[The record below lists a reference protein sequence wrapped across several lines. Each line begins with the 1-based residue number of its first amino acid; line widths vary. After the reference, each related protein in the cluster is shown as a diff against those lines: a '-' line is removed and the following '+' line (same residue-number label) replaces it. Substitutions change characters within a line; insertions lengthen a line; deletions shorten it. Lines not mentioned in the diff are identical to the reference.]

1 MIDSS
6 NTELS
11 VVTIISDNND
21 DMEKDTSYELEAIN
35 PPTKVENDSMA
46 SGNPEDHGDSETV
59 PEESDENDQ
68 VKENE
73 NEDTT
78 GVFGCED
85 AAQQVLMYVCPP
97 VCLSPKSEQFQ
108 NVPDC
113 TRMFQ
118 NACSLSVASRSDTA
132 WRQQT
137 RSPALT
143 LTSGSYK
150 WWQSIVHISNIFAE
164 TILIKLPSGRNVSFV
179 GEQSLMAQ
187 LKFWEILPTMAP
199 TTHSCEF
206 DGCDWTTQT
215 ETVSDYVQL
224 LKIHVQ

>member
-78 GVFGCED
+78 GVFGCEG
-85 AAQQVLMYVCPP
+85 AAQQVLMYVCLS
-97 VCLSPKSEQFQ
+97 VCPQPENLPSYILLQHLESS
-108 NVPDC
+108 
-113 TRMFQ
+113 RMFQ
-118 NACSLSVASRSDTA
+118 NACRMFKNVQECMENVLEYSRMF
-132 WRQQT
+132 Q
-137 RSPALT
+137 
-143 LTSGSYK
+143 
-150 WWQSIVHISNIFAE
+150 NIQE
-164 TILIKLPSGRNVSFV
+164 CMMI
-179 GEQSLMAQ
+179 
-187 LKFWEILPTMAP
+187 AP
-199 TTHSCEF
+199 E
-206 DGCDWTTQT
+206 G
-215 ETVSDYVQL
+215 
-224 LKIHVQ
+224 I